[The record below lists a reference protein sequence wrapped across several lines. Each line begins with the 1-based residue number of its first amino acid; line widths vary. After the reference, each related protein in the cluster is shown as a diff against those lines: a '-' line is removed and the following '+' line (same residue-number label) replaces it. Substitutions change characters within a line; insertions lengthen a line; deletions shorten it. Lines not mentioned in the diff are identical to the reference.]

1 MTHVKSTTRLI
12 GGAANSGSENRR
24 SGGSEERTEAARLS
38 DAGSRGEA
46 GDVVDGS

>member
-1 MTHVKSTTRLI
+1 MDRVKSTVCPI
-12 GGAANSGSENRR
+12 GCAVGSGGEDRG
-24 SGGSEERTEAARLS
+24 SGGSEERIDSARLS

>member
-12 GGAANSGSENRR
+12 GGAANSG